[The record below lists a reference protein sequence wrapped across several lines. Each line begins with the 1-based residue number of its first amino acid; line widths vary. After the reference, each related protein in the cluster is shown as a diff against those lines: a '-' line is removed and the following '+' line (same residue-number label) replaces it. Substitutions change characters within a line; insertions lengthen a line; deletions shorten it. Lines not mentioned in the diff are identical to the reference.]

1 MTLAGIPSQ
10 FNCSNENDFRPRV
23 SLRTFAILSFKKIR
37 DMLKIQEMEE
47 NNKKE
52 MEIQEK
58 MRINQEEKIVK
69 NSDRGETSFFRKF
82 FHFDRI

>member
-1 MTLAGIPSQ
+1 
-10 FNCSNENDFRPRV
+10 
-23 SLRTFAILSFKKIR
+23 
-37 DMLKIQEMEE
+37 MLKIQEMEE

-52 MEIQEK
+52 MEIQQK
-58 MRINQEEKIVK
+58 MRINQKENIVK